1 MQEAV
6 AAGVVTEVEEAV
18 EWLAPAH
25 MVEKPGQPGKLRLV
39 TDFRRLS
46 DKVVKDVHRYPNGKD
61 VWQTVGVDSN
71 VFFKLDATQSY
82 HQVKLSN
89 ESKRYMNFILP
100 IGKFIYKSAA
110 MGFVN
115 SGSEWN
121 RRRDKILK
129 GAPWVKHVDD
139 IMGKD
144 YKHLAA
150 DLKRDIGKVL
160 CG

>member
-6 AAGVVTEVEEAV
+6 AAGIVIEVEEAV

-46 DKVVKDVHRYPNGKD
+46 EKVVKDVHRYPNGED
-61 VWQTVGVDSN
+61 VWQTVRVDSK
-71 VFFKLDATQSY
+71 VFFKLGETQNY
-82 HQVKLSN
+82 HQVKLSD
-89 ESKRYMNFILP
+89 ESKRYMNFLLP
-100 IGKFIYKSAA
+100 ISKFRYESAP

-121 RRRDKILK
+121 RRSDKILE
-129 GAPWVKHVDD
+129 GEAGRRHYGPGQGLHTS
-139 IMGKD
+139 
-144 YKHLAA
+144 
-150 DLKRDIGKVL
+150 R
-160 CG
+160 C